1 MNLQQLLDDYGK
13 SYDAIE
19 NKQTLALFRTFEN
32 GWQQLESEYLALA
45 ARIKQAEEA
54 GEPVS
59 PSWAFRQDRY
69 QTLMQ
74 QIEDTNNAL
83 AGVTSAE
90 IDAGVEA
97 AASLGAKHAEGLT
110 GAIQPAVV
118 GTFSSL
124 PLDAVKAIAGAANDK
139 DSPVHQLINSIA
151 GADVGS
157 SLSREIT
164 NGIVTGRNPNV
175 TARRMKQQYAGETLA
190 RYTRIARTETMRA
203 YREGAHQSYLRNNDI
218 VEEWMWTAARQSRT
232 CACCWA
238 MSGTRHPL
246 TERLDGHPN
255 CRCRAIP
262 VPYSAQQLGLPEG
275 IDVTPSILSAEQ
287 SGDKL
292 FADLPDSTKI
302 AILGPAKFKAYS
314 EKKITLADLVER
326 KESQVWGSMRTESS
340 LASALKRAE
349 ERKKRP
355 AATADGSPDSIKQA
369 EDPVLKAMATAKTNV
384 NRLVRAA
391 KKYSGQQGYSPDLQ
405 EWMRTDIPGEDVEV
419 AFGRNAKGE
428 MVASRNGKMAERS
441 VTKAGKV
448 LLDRACA
455 DAGVDPKEW
464 TAASDR
470 YVLLKEQHQQ
480 LVARQMKSLPS
491 TSPEYRRLEPL
502 VRQSLNARTQAM
514 QEYKALNEK
523 VMPNVT
529 NLVSQYGKLGGEIK
543 TINPRSPV
551 TKALNSITLALPTRW
566 IEAAQK
572 RELRVYADPS
582 RAHFTTEFGA
592 WPTVRGA
599 ARPVNAVIKVNPAK
613 SSTVLHEATHYM
625 ENGQFAVG
633 ALAPLQRIFVM
644 RRAGNEPIN
653 LLQDLRP
660 GSGYGAHEKAYADRF
675 HDPYIGKVYTDAHHE
690 VLSMGMESLWFR
702 NTKMTDPD
710 HLAFT
715 VGCILV
721 A

>member
-275 IDVTPSILSAEQ
+275 IDVTPSILSEEQ
-287 SGDKL
+287 SGEKL

-314 EKKITLADLVER
+314 DYKISLSDLVER

-340 LASALKRAE
+340 LASALKRSE
-349 ERKKRP
+349 ERNKRP
-355 AATADGSPDSIKQA
+355 AVKADVASEASKQA
-369 EDPVLKAMATAKTNV
+369 DDPVLKAMATAKTNV
-384 NRLVRAA
+384 NRLVRAI
-391 KKYSGQQGYSPDLQ
+391 KKHAGQPGYASDLH
-405 EWMRTDIPGEDVEV
+405 EYMKTDIDGADVEV
-419 AFGRNAKGE
+419 AIGRNSKGE
-428 MVASRNGKMAERS
+428 RVASRNGKMAERS
-441 VTKAGKV
+441 VTKAGKL
-448 LLDRACA
+448 LLDQACA

-464 TAASDR
+464 ANASDR
-470 YVLLKEQHQQ
+470 ALVAKDRYQQ
-480 LVARQMKSLPS
+480 LIARQMKHLPS
-491 TSPEYRRLEPL
+491 SSPEYQRLAPL
-502 VRQSLNARTQAM
+502 VKEALDARTEALAA
-514 QEYKALNEK
+514 YKALNEK

-529 NLVSQYGKLGGEIK
+529 NLVTKYGKLGGEIK
-543 TINPRSPV
+543 TLNPRSPV
-551 TKALNSITLALPTRW
+551 TQGIARITDALPTRW
-566 IEAAQK
+566 IDAAQTK
-572 RELRVYADPS
+572 ELRVYSDPS
-582 RAHFTTEFGA
+582 RAHFTTEFG
-592 WPTVRGA
+592 P
-599 ARPVNAVIKVNPAK
+599 RPSDGSQRKVIGVIKVDPLDTP
-613 SSTVLHEATHYM
+613 TVLHETTHYM
-625 ENGQFAVG
+625 ENGQFKVG
-633 ALAPLQRIFVM
+633 AIAPLQRIFVM
-644 RRAGNEPIN
+644 RRAGNDP
-653 LLQDLRP
+653 LTALQDLLP
-660 GSGYGAHEKAYADRF
+660 GHGYSAYEHAYADRF
-675 HDPYIGKVYTDAHHE
+675 HTPYIGKIYTDAHHE
-690 VLSMGMESLWFR
+690 VLSMGMESLWFKNQR
-702 NTKMTDPD
+702 MTDPD